1 VTSFAS
7 SKKTLTDSSIPFIP
21 NLKQAGDRLLF
32 SYLPLT
38 TPPLMTLSN
47 PWFLAALIGV
57 LGVFHLELMV
67 TLLNLAR
74 LGRPYTGDLAEI
86 YPEKTR
92 EKLQEY
98 ITDGKKVDFSKDA
111 AFLVA
116 LILFWWGG
124 GFGWLQGWA
133 ASCGFGPVE
142 TGVMVIALVMLSQML
157 IGLPFEIWD
166 TFGIETKHGFNR
178 TTPSTFLQ
186 DQLKG
191 LLLMAVIGLPVAWVV
206 VWFFQTQAQAALY
219 AWLFLAGFTVLM
231 SFLAPRFLM
240 PLFHEFKPLEA
251 GELRDAI
258 LALSVKLDF
267 PVQEVSV
274 VDGSKRSS
282 KANAF
287 FAGFGKTRRI
297 ALYDTL
303 ISGHTTEEILA
314 VLAHEIGHNKRRHV
328 PIGMAVGLLE
338 MGLML
343 FLLSWVLGSPDFFS
357 AFGVAGR
364 PVGMGLVLFGILYQ
378 PLGIIIGLLGL
389 ALSRKHEFEA
399 DAFAATAVGSALPL
413 MEGLKRLSRDHL
425 AHPQPHPWAVFLHYS
440 HPPLIQRLAALRK
453 L

>member
-1 VTSFAS
+1 
-7 SKKTLTDSSIPFIP
+7 
-21 NLKQAGDRLLF
+21 
-32 SYLPLT
+32 
-38 TPPLMTLSN
+38 MTLSN
-47 PWFLAALIGV
+47 PWFCVALISV
-57 LGVFHLELMV
+57 LGVFHLELLV

-74 LGRPYTGDLAEI
+74 LGRPLSPALAEI

-111 AFLVA
+111 AFLVV
-116 LILFWWGG
+116 LVLFWWGG
-124 GFGWLQGWA
+124 GFGWLQSWA
-133 ASCGFGPVE
+133 TSFQFGPVE
-142 TGVMVIALVMLSQML
+142 TGVMVMALVLLSQTL

-166 TFGIETKHGFNR
+166 TFGVETKHGFNR
-178 TTPSTFLQ
+178 TTASTFVQ

-191 LLLMAVIGLPVAWVV
+191 LLLMAVIGLPVAWVI
-206 VWFFQTQAQAALY
+206 VWFFQTQEQAALY
-219 AWLFLAGFTVLM
+219 AWIFMASFSVLM
-231 SFLAPRFLM
+231 TFLAPRVLM
-240 PLFHEFKPLEA
+240 PLFHQFKPLEA

-258 LALSVKLDF
+258 LALSEKLDF
-267 PVQEVSV
+267 PVHEVSV

-303 ISGHTTEEILA
+303 ISSHSTEEIVA

-328 PIGMAVGLLE
+328 PIGVAVGLAE

-343 FLLSWVLGSPDFFS
+343 FLLAWVLQSPGFFA
-357 AFGVAGR
+357 AFGVTGT

-378 PLGIIIGLLGL
+378 PLGLITGLLGL

-399 DAFAATAVGSALPL
+399 DAFAAAAVGSPVPL

-425 AHPQPHPWAVFLHYS
+425 AHPQPHPLAVWLHYS
-440 HPPLIQRLAALRK
+440 HPPVSERLAALSH
-453 L
+453 